1 MSAKISKG
9 YSITAI
15 SKACRTAPGS
25 SKQQPPLIAPIVGRS
40 QLERAPRAG
49 FDRST
54 NLATSRSQRVFI
66 TRGSAADGL
75 REGVGKIE
83 RVKKIP
89 RGTHWPAVSEED
101 FFTWPDTLI
110 SNL

>member
-1 MSAKISKG
+1 MA
-9 YSITAI
+9 
-15 SKACRTAPGS
+15 
-25 SKQQPPLIAPIVGRS
+25 
-40 QLERAPRAG
+40 RADRPNGLG

-54 NLATSRSQRVFI
+54 NLATSRSQRVVI

-83 RVKKIP
+83 RVKKVLAELIGRP
-89 RGTHWPAVSEED
+89 CPKKIFSPG
-101 FFTWPDTLI
+101 LI